1 LPTHKNANPKKPK
14 ELFLATALEN
24 ETVSVFMK
32 EISKYI
38 EVLIEI
44 AERKLKEQFKI
55 DNLDFDNLGLV
66 NSYLI
71 YQAIKDKKL
80 NKNTLIYFP
89 DKDTKSEFY
98 LPVIIT
104 LSLHSF
110 INNYI
115 LSESLS
121 NTYNELY
128 NHFFSYQFNVDIESM
143 PITFKSKS
151 VIITEKEYENKLK
164 GFTSSLFYLSLKK
177 LKKLIDTKSANKL
190 KPIEY
195 RIYDNSDDFL
205 NDIIK
210 ILGKRDTSFFKEEL
224 LASVEKDIHKAFPFQ
239 YITKSGRKT
248 NNIPI
253 DPMIYVVNDYQT
265 ARTHILDKLINIK
278 NVIII
283 GANKYKDHHREI
295 SEDLNNKRIENCLL
309 IGSADISENAIPN
322 LLKWRWTLPELDFFN
337 YFTTYPIQKIDVEND
352 EFSIHLENFN
362 SIISQIENDY
372 GINLKELYKF
382 VRNLFPIIITSIE
395 SRLITQ
401 LDNMLVYFEKEG
413 QDIVETAFYE
423 IDEYDYEENWDDIL
437 EAYCK
442 LVECK
447 KGSQAKFE
455 KLQEFYRIDYLV
467 APKEYLG
474 IWDEE
479 VNKDKIRN
487 VISFKD
493 FESLDTANKT
503 IVFLGFFGYN
513 HLKSMIYNPNKINIL
528 LYPQEKEHFDSSLN
542 KLRRETYFELKNS
555 DRTAISGISFKETE
569 KVENISDLISRL
581 FEQDNKAKINPDY
594 SDVNCSNIIKE
605 LTFENDD
612 DILELDENKTVLIK
626 IQRKERFEKVKNLI
640 VGDIIRVYDNST
652 KEELYQVA
660 LEYDTDG
667 EFTRIEEFSKLWKNE
682 LKKYSKKFDSITE
695 LHQSLVENG
704 LSITN
709 EFTLRNWTNV
719 NSNIKFPQNKKD
731 LSVLK
736 KSINS
741 DLLNE
746 NFNDILKYRLGYN
759 RIMKSLGRRFSS
771 EISDYI
777 QNKKKGKLLMRFSEN
792 QIQQF
797 VDQNAKE
804 RIIKTIKVIENE
816 Q

>member
-1 LPTHKNANPKKPK
+1 
-14 ELFLATALEN
+14 
-24 ETVSVFMK
+24 MK
-32 EISKYI
+32 DVTKYI
-38 EVLIEI
+38 EILIEF
-44 AERKLKEQFKI
+44 AERKLKAHFQI
-55 DNLDFDNLGLV
+55 DKLGLDSFETI

-71 YQAIKDKKL
+71 YQTITESKKQ
-80 NKNTLIYFP
+80 KNTLIYIP
-89 DKDTKSEFY
+89 DKETKTQFY
-98 LPVIIT
+98 VPAIFT
-104 LSLHSF
+104 LALYNF
-110 INNYI
+110 IDNYI
-115 LSESLS
+115 DDSTVYQVGDILQEDGNRYEIIKKTENGFTIKGANSILK
-121 NTYNELY
+121 YP
-128 NHFFSYQFNVDIESM
+128 NHQQIKRYTITTAEFNARRAKLKFDIYKEFFSDILNIETQKKYINLPSK
-143 PITFKSKS
+143 FKYKS
-151 VIITEKEYENKLK
+151 VIVT
-164 GFTSSLFYLSLKK
+164 
-177 LKKLIDTKSANKL
+177 DKS
-190 KPIEY
+190 IV
-195 RIYDNSDDFL
+195 
-205 NDIIK
+205 
-210 ILGKRDTSFFKEEL
+210 EEL
-224 LASVEKDIHKAFPFQ
+224 KQHNIKNRNINKAFPFQ
-239 YITKSGRKT
+239 YIAKSGKKT
-248 NNIPI
+248 DNL
-253 DPMIYVVNDYQT
+253 PMDSMIFIVNDYET
-265 ARTHILDKLINIK
+265 ARKYILDKKLKVRNIT
-278 NVIII
+278 II
-283 GANKYKDHHREI
+283 GANKYKDHYREI
-295 SEDLNNKRIENCLL
+295 SEDLNNKKIESCLL

-337 YFTTYPIQKIDVEND
+337 YFTTNPIQKLDVEND
-352 EFSIHLENFN
+352 EFSIHLENFD
-362 SIISQIENDY
+362 SLISQIENDY

-382 VRNLFPIIITSIE
+382 VRSLFPIIIPSME

-423 IDEYDYEENWDDIL
+423 IDEYDYEEIWDEIL
-437 EAYCK
+437 KAFSN
-442 LVECK
+442 LVTCK
-447 KGSQAKFE
+447 KCSKAKFE

-474 IWDEE
+474 IWVEE

-528 LYPQEKEHFDSSLN
+528 LYPQEKEHFESSFN
-542 KLRRETYFELKNS
+542 KFKRETYLEIKNS
-555 DRTAISGISFKETE
+555 DRNAISGISYKVTE

-581 FEQDNKAKINPDY
+581 FEQDDKAKINPDY

-612 DILELDENKTVLIK
+612 DVLELDENKTVLLK

-682 LKKYSKKFDSITE
+682 LKKYSKKFDSLTE
-695 LHQSLVENG
+695 LHQSLVEKG

-741 DLLNE
+741 DLLHE

-759 RIMKSLGRRFSS
+759 RIMKSLGRRFSF

-777 QNKKKGKLLMRFSEN
+777 QNKKKGKLLLRFSEN